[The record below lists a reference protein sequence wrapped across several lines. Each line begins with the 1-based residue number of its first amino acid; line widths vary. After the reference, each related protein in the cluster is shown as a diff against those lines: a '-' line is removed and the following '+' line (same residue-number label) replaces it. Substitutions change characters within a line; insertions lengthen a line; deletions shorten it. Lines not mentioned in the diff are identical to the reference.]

1 LKVKELQV
9 DSIFD
14 FDWII
19 GNVLNSKKRQQQDL
33 NLRGKT
39 QQISSL
45 PP

>member
-1 LKVKELQV
+1 MLDRLDYNMNNDDDQSKFVG
-9 DSIFD
+9 D
-14 FDWII
+14 
-19 GNVLNSKKRQQQDL
+19 NKKRQQQDL

>member
-1 LKVKELQV
+1 LFPREINDKITLKNEKMLIVNKWE
-9 DSIFD
+9 
-14 FDWII
+14 
-19 GNVLNSKKRQQQDL
+19 KKRQQQDL